1 MYFLTLSLLTR
12 WLILLT
18 LCLSWEGR
26 EYNVV
31 SDVKVSK
38 YDFGCE
44 LASIFG
50 LEMDL
55 VRPISIRSRKDL
67 IRRPLDMS
75 LSNKKVSGEL
85 NANIGSVKSEL
96 SKLYSQ
102 KFDYRLLVD

>member
-1 MYFLTLSLLTR
+1 MLYLMLKYLSM
-12 WLILLT
+12 IL
-18 LCLSWEGR
+18 
-26 EYNVV
+26 
-31 SDVKVSK
+31 D
-38 YDFGCE
+38 E

-67 IRRPLDMS
+67 IRRPLDMKP
-75 LSNKKVSGEL
+75 LIKKFREL